1 MYSTYAIWL
10 IVVSIILLVG
20 MVGAIL
26 ITIRQK

>member
-26 ITIRQK
+26 ITIKQK

>member
-10 IVVSIILLVG
+10 IVVSIILLIG

-26 ITIRQK
+26 ITIKQK